1 MADNVVYTLGKR
13 LLISN
18 SRRTVRG
25 SVIFFLTHL
34 LFFAGIAFAAE
45 IMLVLLGVW
54 GIHVPFVGQ
63 VTRMLGG

>member
-1 MADNVVYTLGKR
+1 MANVFYTLGKR

-25 SVIFFLTHL
+25 SVIFLLTHV

-45 IMLVLLGVW
+45 LLLLMLGMC

-63 VTRMLGG
+63 AARILGG

>member
-1 MADNVVYTLGKR
+1 MANFIYTMGKR

-18 SRRTVRG
+18 SRNSVRG
-25 SVIFFLTHL
+25 SVIFVLTHL

-45 IMLVLLGVW
+45 ILLLMLGIW

-63 VTRMLGG
+63 ATKMLGG

>member
-1 MADNVVYTLGKR
+1 MDNFVYTLGKR

-18 SRRTVRG
+18 SRRSVRG
-25 SVIFFLTHL
+25 SVIFFMAHL
-34 LFFAGIAFAAE
+34 LLFVGIAFAAE
-45 IMLVLLGVW
+45 ILLLLLGVW